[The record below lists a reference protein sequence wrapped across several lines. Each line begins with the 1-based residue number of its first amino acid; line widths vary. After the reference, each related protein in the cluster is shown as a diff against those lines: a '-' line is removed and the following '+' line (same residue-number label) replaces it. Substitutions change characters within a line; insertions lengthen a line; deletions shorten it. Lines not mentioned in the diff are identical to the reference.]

1 MVINMKLEDISNPL
15 ALSREQMAEA
25 VKAAPERLEA
35 SSETP
40 YDPNDEAAVDAF
52 WSQAT
57 VRMPRKRGKQK
68 EPLKIPVSIRLNLE
82 VVEYFKASGEG
93 WQTRLNEV
101 LQDYI
106 EQHPS
111 EAA

>member
-1 MVINMKLEDISNPL
+1 
-15 ALSREQMAEA
+15 
-25 VKAAPERLEA
+25 
-35 SSETP
+35 
-40 YDPNDEAAVDAF
+40 
-52 WSQAT
+52 
-57 VRMPRKRGKQK
+57 MPRKRGKQK
-68 EPLKIPVSIRLNLE
+68 EPLKVPVSIRLNLE

-106 EQHPS
+106 KQHPS